1 VTTNREPP
9 RDEQTPLTEARV
21 ALVPPQRSTE
31 KRTVLVVADQAD
43 RGRLV
48 ARRRRGWDK
57 LLTKLRARS
66 LDTQLAGGASPDDAW
81 LRAVRAAALVA
92 PATRLALAGDWENLL
107 ERARGPQPVA
117 GARVPLA
124 RARILAAEDE
134 IGHLVAALRSLLPVP
149 VRGAAMAN
157 LLITDGRGPVYN
169 RRSTRDLGAAVR
181 EAVRFLDPF
190 SDLME
195 PVSQW

>member
-1 VTTNREPP
+1 VTTHREPP
-9 RDEQTPLTEARV
+9 RDERTPLTEARV
-21 ALVPPQRSTE
+21 TPVPPQRPAE
-31 KRTVLVVADQAD
+31 KRMVLVVADQAD

-48 ARRRRGWDK
+48 ARRRGWDQ

-66 LDTQLAGGASPDDAW
+66 LDAQLAGGASPDDAW

-92 PATRLALAGDWENLL
+92 PTNRLALAGDWENLL

-134 IGHLVAALRSLLPVP
+134 IGQLVAALRSRLPVP

-169 RRSTRDLGAAVR
+169 RRSTRNLGAAVR

-195 PVSQW
+195 PISQW

>member
-1 VTTNREPP
+1 MTSHREPP
-9 RDEQTPLTEARV
+9 HDEQTPLGETRLS
-21 ALVPPQRSTE
+21 LVSPQRSTTE
-31 KRTVLVVADQAD
+31 RTVLVVADRAD

-48 ARRRRGWDK
+48 ARRRRGWDQ

-66 LDTQLAGGASPDDAW
+66 LDAQLAAGASPDDAW
-81 LRAVRAAALVA
+81 FRAVRAAALVA
-92 PATRLALAGDWENLL
+92 PTYRLALAGDWENLL

-134 IGHLVAALRSLLPVP
+134 IGQLVAALRSRLPVP